1 MLENRNREYQPAGQQ
16 ALPKL
21 GPAGAQQVVR
31 VPQRAAAPAPA
42 PVAANLLDLR
52 FRALLA
58 RDAWDTL
65 PPLVQKR
72 FSKRLN
78 EGRVA
83 LYAGQIAEARFNKAG
98 WMLAQALRLIGAP
111 LPLRRDVGVPAAVC
125 VAEDARGGGQLWT
138 RIYHHR
144 RGFPQMINS
153 AKRFAGATGLE
164 EYIGKGIGMALRVE
178 AVQGGLAFI
187 SDHYFIQ
194 LCGLRLR
201 IPHYC
206 GPGRTVVRHIDK
218 GDGCFDFSLQLVHPL
233 LGELVYQ
240 RAEFRDQ

>member
-1 MLENRNREYQPAGQQ
+1 MFANRNPKHRPAAKQKPVN
-16 ALPKL
+16 LPAAD
-21 GPAGAQQVVR
+21 PAI
-31 VPQRAAAPAPA
+31 
-42 PVAANLLDLR
+42 LDLR

-58 RDAWDTL
+58 RDAWDSL

-83 LYAGQIAEARFNKAG
+83 LYAGHICEARFSKAG
-98 WMLAQALRLIGAP
+98 WCLAQALRLIGAP
-111 LPLRRDVGVPAAVC
+111 LPLRRDVDVPAAVC
-125 VAEDARGGGQLWT
+125 VAEDPQGGGQLWT
-138 RIYHHR
+138 RIYHHQN
-144 RGFPQMINS
+144 GFPQMINS

-178 AVQGGLAFI
+178 AVAGGLAFI

-194 LCGLRLR
+194 LGGLRMR
-201 IPHYC
+201 IPYWLC
-206 GPGRTVVRHIDK
+206 PGKTEVLHIDR
-218 GDGCFDFSLQLVHPL
+218 GEGGFDFSLQLVHPL
-233 LGELVYQ
+233 FGELVYQ